1 MNYAR
6 PFNLKYWK
14 QGNITFLTP
23 SNLLQEHSIL
33 VAFTSRRG
41 GVSRAPYD
49 CLNLAFQT
57 GDKSTNIVEN
67 RRRLCQALN
76 LNLISLTTAQ
86 QIHSNSVA
94 IVTEDEAGC
103 GAFDYQTAL
112 SKTDALITNLPGVPL
127 ALFYADCLPIAIV
140 DSKKRAVGII
150 HAGWKGSLEGI
161 AVEAILSLKRT
172 YESQESDLLVFMG
185 PSIGRCCYEIGNRIT
200 QEFQDKFPSSLSQI
214 DGRWHLDLKRINYE
228 QLICSG
234 IPAENIYW
242 TIACTSCQDALFF
255 SHRRAK
261 EKTGRQAGLVALIP
275 PS

>member
-1 MNYAR
+1 MSYGKL
-6 PFNLKYWK
+6 FYLKYRK
-14 QGNITFLTP
+14 RGNITFLTP
-23 SNLLQEHSIL
+23 SNLLREHFIL

-49 CLNLAFQT
+49 SLNLAFQT
-57 GDKSTNIVEN
+57 GDKSTNIIKN
-67 RRRLCQALN
+67 RKRLCQTLN
-76 LNLISLTTAQ
+76 LSLTSLTTAQ

-94 IVTEDEAGC
+94 IVTEDEVGC

-112 SKTDALITNLPGVPL
+112 SKTDALITNLFRVPL
-127 ALFYADCLPIAIV
+127 VLFCADCLPIAIV
-140 DSKKRAVGII
+140 DPKKRAVGII
-150 HAGWKGSLEGI
+150 HAGWKGGLEGI

-172 YESQESDLLVFMG
+172 YGSKESDLLAFMG
-185 PSIGRCCYEIGNRIT
+185 PSIGQCCYEIGKRIA

-214 DGRWHLDLKRINYE
+214 NGRWHLDLKRINYE
-228 QLICSG
+228 QLISSG